1 MLKKGAGGFFYSTPY
16 ISGEIMSAF
25 LPAKNIRTSQQGFTL
40 VEMSIVLVIIGLI
53 VGGVLLGQDLIRQG
67 EITSLT
73 TQVDQYQTAV
83 NTFQVKYNAFPGD
96 LASANTIITGA
107 VDSKGNNDGVLDSGS
122 LPTSYPT
129 TIGSDASNEFL
140 GFWNQLGAAGMIEGA
155 FSASTAS
162 LILPNNSTG
171 TQPNAPGLKTGRGGF
186 FAYGM
191 PDRKNYMQL
200 GVMAAASTTITTA
213 NNLRP
218 DEAFGI
224 DKKIDDGN
232 PNSGNILARG
242 AGAAA
247 TGSLEQPALVTTAAT
262 PASGNTPAQPAVAGC
277 VTSNAA
283 TGVYSTANTA
293 YLCQL
298 RVKLN

>member
-1 MLKKGAGGFFYSTPY
+1 
-16 ISGEIMSAF
+16 MSAF
-25 LPAKNIRTSQQGFTL
+25 LPANTIRTSQQGFTL

-53 VGGVLLGQDLIRQG
+53 VGGVLVGQDLIRQG

-73 TQVDQYQTAV
+73 TQVQQYQTAV
-83 NTFQVKYNAFPGD
+83 STFQVKYNAFPGD
-96 LASANTIITGA
+96 LASANTIVAGA

-129 TIGSDASNEFL
+129 TIGSSSSNEFL

-155 FSASTAS
+155 FSAATSA
-162 LILPNNSTG
+162 LVLPINSTG

-191 PDRKNYMQL
+191 ADRKNYMQL
-200 GVMAAASTTITTA
+200 GVMAAASTTIATA

-242 AGAAA
+242 TGTAAA
-247 TGSLEQPALVTTAAT
+247 TGPLEQAALVTTAAT
-262 PASGNTPAQPAVAGC
+262 PATTNPDGTTTPAQPAVAGC

-283 TGVYSTANTA
+283 TGAYSTANTA